1 MQGHGTFVVVVED
14 TGEISGTRKD
24 RSEAESLAVRLM
36 DTYGTDGTR
45 VIYKVFEEG
54 VVMYTTKNFRTKKA
68 LKEAV
73 ASGEKVTVYQPN
85 GDMFGKEP
93 PKNGTVSVEGPH
105 YPEPHRWYAQVTL
118 TDGVVTK
125 VS

>member
-1 MQGHGTFVVVVED
+1 MQEQGTFVVVVDD
-14 TGEISGTRKD
+14 TGEIAGTRRGHSD
-24 RSEAESLAVRLM
+24 AESLAVRLM
-36 DTYGTDGTR
+36 DTCVPDGTR

>member
-14 TGEISGTRKD
+14 TGEISGTRVGH
-24 RSEAESLAVRLM
+24 SEAESLAVRLT
-36 DTYGTDGTR
+36 DTYGPDGSR

-93 PKNGTVSVEGPH
+93 PKNGTVSIEGPH